1 MTDMLDALLQMPR
14 IFGAQISPD
23 GRWVAWSWMGVGEN
37 IDVFAAPLD
46 GSQPPLRLT
55 ENGEETVLASWLPD
69 SSGVLVAQDTGG
81 DERVGLY
88 RVDLAQPGTMTALTD
103 PTPNYFLRGGEI
115 APDGRTLIYAA
126 NIDLTSGEEIEQICV
141 IRHDL
146 ATGER
151 GEITRPEKGGY
162 IVPNLSPDGRLV
174 LYNRKDRHPSGVQ
187 LWLCGV
193 DGSGDREIVS
203 AGDDKKAFGL
213 WMPDSRRIIVLT
225 ETATHMRVGIY
236 DTVSGET
243 RWLIDDPARTI
254 AGAMIADVPNA
265 KLVTIV
271 ETKSAK
277 SVTSLLDPDTG
288 IETRLPEILGS
299 LIPLAPAGEGL
310 WAAMYYSSKQPSD
323 IVLCDPLHLDPN
335 AFISVARVWDYVKL
349 KREDLTQAE
358 DFRWKSIDGREIQGW
373 LYRTSVSPS
382 RGAILYVHGGPTAHA
397 TDNVSPE
404 VQYYASQGFDVLVP
418 NYRGSTGFNLEFQES
433 IKEDGWGGREQDD
446 VAYAAKA
453 LIEAGI
459 AQPGKIGVTGT
470 SYGGYTSWHQIV
482 HTPVEWIAAAAP
494 VCGMTDLVVD
504 YETTR
509 PDLRPYSEEMMGG
522 RPDQVPDKYHK
533 ASPINFVPN
542 IKGRLMIVQGLN
554 DPNVTPDNV
563 RVVQTALDN
572 AGVEYE
578 LLAFNDEGHG
588 IIRPSNLR
596 NLYPALAQFF
606 ASAFEAK

>member
-14 IFGAQISPD
+14 IFGAQVSPD

-55 ENGEETVLASWLPD
+55 ENGEETILTSWLPD
-69 SSGVLVAQDTGG
+69 SSGVLVSQDTGG
-81 DERVGLY
+81 DERAGLY
-88 RVDLAQPGTMTALTD
+88 RVDLARPGVMTALTD
-103 PTPNYFLRGGEI
+103 PAPNYFLRGGEL
-115 APDGRTLIYAA
+115 APDGRTLVYAA
-126 NIDLTSGEEIEQICV
+126 NIDLATSEEIEQICL

-146 ATGER
+146 TTGER
-151 GEITRPEKGGY
+151 VEITRPEKGGY

-193 DGSGDREIVS
+193 DGSGDREIVN

-213 WMPDSRRIIVLT
+213 WMPDSRRIIVLA
-225 ETATHMRVGIY
+225 ETATHMRLGIY

-254 AGAMIADVPNA
+254 AGAMIADVPDA
-265 KLVTIV
+265 KLVTVI

-277 SVTSLLDPDTG
+277 SVTSLLDPDSG
-288 IETRLPEILGS
+288 SEARLPEIPGS

-310 WAAMYYSSKQPSD
+310 WAAMYYSSKQPTD

-373 LYRTSVSPS
+373 LYRTGVSPS
-382 RGAILYVHGGPTAHA
+382 LGAILYVHGGPTAHA

-522 RPDQVPDKYHK
+522 RPDQVPDKYQK

-563 RVVQTALDN
+563 RVVQKALDE

-578 LLAFNDEGHG
+578 LLAFDDEGHG
-588 IIRPSNLR
+588 IIRPSNLKK
-596 NLYPALAQFF
+596 LYPALAEFF
-606 ASAFEAK
+606 ASAFAAK